1 MTASYM
7 LVGDYA
13 VITFYSV
20 HSCTL
25 VTYYAASKLPVSLS
39 DFAPLMLYREAQHI
53 SVISINAKRQSV
65 FFVSWFLSFGTAFSF
80 CFDFS

>member
-39 DFAPLMLYREAQHI
+39 DFPP
-53 SVISINAKRQSV
+53 
-65 FFVSWFLSFGTAFSF
+65 
-80 CFDFS
+80 